1 MWLKLSRTA
10 AVAVF
15 CSLFAA
21 SAPPTA
27 RADDNWPALRTEF
40 FGTRDI
46 TEGQVPLAIEAPD
59 KAEDSA
65 IVPVG
70 IYLFGSIAGNVK
82 TMHLFIEN
90 NPMPLVGKFEFGPA
104 AGSGARTFS
113 TRVRFDTY
121 SYVRAVVELTDGRLL
136 MAAKFVQ
143 AAGGC
148 SAPAL
153 KDFADAMAHSG
164 EMNIK
169 KMEKPQRFASNR
181 QS

>member
-1 MWLKLSRTA
+1 MWLQLSKTA
-10 AVAVF
+10 AMAMF
-15 CSLFAA
+15 FSALAA
-21 SAPPTA
+21 LAPLTA

-65 IVPVG
+65 IVPVA

-104 AGSGARTFS
+104 GNHLQGDIFGLGRRLEHAQLS
-113 TRVRFDTY
+113 
-121 SYVRAVVELTDGRLL
+121 RA
-136 MAAKFVQ
+136 
-143 AAGGC
+143 
-148 SAPAL
+148 
-153 KDFADAMAHSG
+153 
-164 EMNIK
+164 
-169 KMEKPQRFASNR
+169 
-181 QS
+181 QSI